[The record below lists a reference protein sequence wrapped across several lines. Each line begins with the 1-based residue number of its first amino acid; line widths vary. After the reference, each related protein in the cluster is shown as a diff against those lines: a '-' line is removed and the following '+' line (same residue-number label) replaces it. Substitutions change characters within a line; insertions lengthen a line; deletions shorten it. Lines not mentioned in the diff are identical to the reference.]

1 MSFLLKKCVNC
12 IKKGEDKNKR
22 KEGRDK
28 FMTNLRDI
36 MTTNVDFVSPDSNVY
51 EVALKMKNDN
61 VGIIP
66 VCEDGSLIGIVTDRD
81 LVVDGIAEKRPGSTK
96 VLDVMHQDVVTATPD
111 TTEEEAADMMAQ
123 HQIRR
128 LPVLENGK
136 LVGIV
141 SLGDLSVSNTGTD
154 EAGEALQDISEQ
166 E

>member
-1 MSFLLKKCVNC
+1 
-12 IKKGEDKNKR
+12 
-22 KEGRDK
+22 
-28 FMTNLRDI
+28 MTYLRDI
-36 MTTNVDFVSPDSNVY
+36 MTTNVDFVTPLDNVY
-51 EVALKMKNDN
+51 EVALKMKEDN

-66 VCEDGSLIGIVTDRD
+66 VCEDGTLLGVITDRD

-96 VLDVMHQDVVTATPD
+96 VTDVMHQDVVTANPD
-111 TTEEEAADMMAQ
+111 TTEEEAAFIMAE

-141 SLGDLSVSNTGTD
+141 SLGDLAVSHSGTD

-166 E
+166 D

>member
-1 MSFLLKKCVNC
+1 MP
-12 IKKGEDKNKR
+12 
-22 KEGRDK
+22 
-28 FMTNLRDI
+28 NLREI
-36 MTTNVDFVSPDSNVY
+36 MTTDVDFVTPLDNVY
-51 EVALKMKNDN
+51 EVALKMKEDN

-66 VCEDGSLIGIVTDRD
+66 VCEDGTLLGVITDRD

-96 VLDVMHQDVVTATPD
+96 VTDVMHQDVVTANPD
-111 TTEEEAADMMAQ
+111 TTEEEAAFIMAE

-141 SLGDLSVSNTGTD
+141 SLGDLAVSYSGAD

-166 E
+166 N

>member
-1 MSFLLKKCVNC
+1 
-12 IKKGEDKNKR
+12 
-22 KEGRDK
+22 
-28 FMTNLRDI
+28 MTNLRDI
-36 MTTNVDFVSPDSNVY
+36 MTTNVDYVEPHDNVY
-51 EVALKMKNDN
+51 EVALKMKDDD

-66 VCEDGSLIGIVTDRD
+66 VCEDGTLLGIITDRD

-96 VLDVMHQDVVTATPD
+96 VTDVMHQNVVTANPD
-111 TTEEEAADMMAQ
+111 TTEEEAAAIMAE

-141 SLGDLSVSNTGTD
+141 SLGDLAVSNTGND

-166 E
+166 D